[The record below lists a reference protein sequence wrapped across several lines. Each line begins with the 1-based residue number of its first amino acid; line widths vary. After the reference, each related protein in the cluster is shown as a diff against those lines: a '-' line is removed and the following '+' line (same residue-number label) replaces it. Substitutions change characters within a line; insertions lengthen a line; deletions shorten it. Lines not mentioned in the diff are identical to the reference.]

1 MLALPG
7 LPAQQLP
14 KLNLVI
20 VEGEGAVNNIRLR
33 TAREP
38 IVQVEDE
45 NRRPLAGATVVF
57 LLPESGPSG
66 VFANGARMLTA
77 TTDAQGRAVATGLR
91 PNNVAGQFQIR
102 VSANFQGMTGS
113 AAITQSNAMAAAA
126 AAAAGGVSG
135 KVLAIIAVA
144 GAAAVGGAVA
154 LTRGGKGS
162 PAPATPGTPVEPPR
176 RTVSIS
182 AGTPTVG
189 PPPR

>member
-126 AAAAGGVSG
+126 AAAGAGGISG
-135 KVLAIIAVA
+135 KALAIIVGV
-144 GAAAVGGAVA
+144 GAAAAGGAIA
-154 LTRGGKGS
+154 ATRGGSK
-162 PAPATPGTPVEPPR
+162 TPSTPVEPPR
-176 RTVSIS
+176 RTASIS